1 MSKSTSIRAA
11 DARGASLSVSLL
23 SLLARYGFQLILLL
37 FILFFALNSPVF
49 LTADNLANVL
59 QGNAILLIVALAMT
73 LVVIAGG
80 IDLSVGVALD
90 FGAAFALVAL
100 KTWHWPWQGAVLA
113 ALAGGALVGLV
124 NAILILGFRVKPFL
138 ATLGTW
144 FIGSSLERVLTD
156 GGGPIAYRRMAA
168 EYHQIAVGSLWG
180 IAIPVVIAVALM
192 LICYLL
198 LERTLFGKRIHAVG
212 LNPVASLNAGVNV
225 KRNLLWVLIASSVLC
240 AIGGIILSAN
250 LRQFSPLAGQSYL
263 LDAIAAVFIGTAFHP
278 QGRPNVP
285 GTLAGVLFLGLVANG
300 LNLMGLDFILKDA
313 LNGLVLLVALVLS
326 FWQGRLRQALQ
337 WQKKEAA

>member
-1 MSKSTSIRAA
+1 MSQSTLAFNTASGSRGDRA
-11 DARGASLSVSLL
+11 LTLF
-23 SLLARYGFQLILLL
+23 ARYGFQLMLLV
-37 FILFFALNSPVF
+37 FILFFALNNPVF
-49 LTADNLANVL
+49 FTVENLANVL

-73 LVVIAGG
+73 LVVVAGG

-100 KTWHWPWQGAVLA
+100 KTWHWPWQAAVLA
-113 ALAGGALVGLV
+113 ALTGGALVGLV
-124 NAILILGFRVKPFL
+124 NAILILGFKVKPFL

-156 GGGPIAYRRMAA
+156 GGGPIAYRRMATA
-168 EYHQIAVGSLWG
+168 YHDIAVGSLWG

-198 LERTLFGKRIHAVG
+198 LERTLFGKRMHAVG
-212 LNPVASLNAGVNV
+212 LNPVASLLAGVNV
-225 KRNLLWVLIASSVLC
+225 KRNLFWVLIASSVLC
-240 AIGGIILSAN
+240 AIGGVILSAN
-250 LRQFSPLAGQSYL
+250 LRQFTPLAGQSYL

-285 GTLAGVLFLGLVANG
+285 GTLAGVLFLGLMANS

-326 FWQGRLRQALQ
+326 FWQGRLRQRLQ
-337 WQKKEAA
+337 WQQRGSS